1 MGDEDKVHIKKA
13 VALLYDKERDRAPRI
28 VAAGRFVTAEQIISL
43 ATEHNIPM
51 HKNPDLVEA
60 LLKFEVA
67 TEIPPELY
75 KAVAEVLAFVYKLD
89 EKKQRKLK

>member
-1 MGDEDKVHIKKA
+1 MGDQDKLHVKKA

-28 VAAGRFVTAEQIISL
+28 IASGRLATAEQMLSI
-43 ATEHNIPM
+43 AHEQHIPM
-51 HKNPDLVEA
+51 HKNPSLVEA
-60 LLKFEVA
+60 LLKFEVS

-89 EKKQRKLK
+89 ERQQQPKK